1 MRYITIAASVKRAL
15 LKKGAEADIYITNWY
30 GKKAITKV
38 RAVKPYRHKSLDT
51 EIRRRRTIHEANML
65 SVAKTAGVLS
75 PFVYFIDPV
84 ACEIVMEFV
93 SGKNAKDIMNARLS
107 LQIGKYAGLLHS
119 KNIVHG
125 DLTTSNFIVGNRL
138 VLVDFGLSFYSE
150 RLEDK
155 AVDVRLIKEIYSSAH
170 FSSFESLFEN
180 FLTGYSNIM
189 SEGGTRKILEK
200 VSNIE
205 ARGRYAPHTDEAQKF
220 KHMI

>member
-1 MRYITIAASVKRAL
+1 MSYITIAASVQRYL
-15 LKKGAEADIYITNWY
+15 VKKGAEADIYITNWY

-38 RAVKPYRHKSLDT
+38 RAIKPYRHESLDT

-75 PFVYFIDPV
+75 PFVYFVDPV
-84 ACEIVMEFV
+84 ACEIIMEFV

-107 LQIGKYAGLLHS
+107 LQIGKFAGVLHS

-125 DLTTSNFIVGNRL
+125 DLTTSNFIVGERL

-170 FSSFESLFEN
+170 FASFESLFEN
-180 FLTGYSNIM
+180 FLNGYSEIV
-189 SEGGTRKILEK
+189 SESGTRKILEK
-200 VSNIE
+200 VSKIE
-205 ARGRYAPHTDEAQKF
+205 ARGRYAPHAYEAQKF
-220 KHMI
+220 KHVI

>member
-1 MRYITIAASVKRAL
+1 MRYITIAATVKRAL
-15 LKKGAEADIYITNWY
+15 IKKGAEANIYITDWY

-65 SVAKTAGVLS
+65 SVAKTAGVMS

-107 LQIGKYAGLLHS
+107 LQIGRYAGMLHS

-125 DLTTSNFIVGNRL
+125 DLATSNFIVGNRL

-150 RLEDK
+150 RIEDK

-170 FSSFESLFEN
+170 FASFDFLFKN
-180 FLTGYSNIM
+180 FLTGYSDIM
-189 SEGGTRKILEK
+189 SERGTRKILEK

-205 ARGRYAPHTDEAQKF
+205 ARGRYAPHSDKEQKF
-220 KHMI
+220 KNMI

>member
-1 MRYITIAASVKRAL
+1 
-15 LKKGAEADIYITNWY
+15 
-30 GKKAITKV
+30 
-38 RAVKPYRHKSLDT
+38 
-51 EIRRRRTIHEANML
+51 ML
-65 SVAKTAGVLS
+65 SLAKTSGVYS

-93 SGKNAKDIMNARLS
+93 SGKNAKDIMNSGLS
-107 LQIGKYAGLLHS
+107 RQMGRYAGFLHS

-155 AVDVRLIKEIYSSAH
+155 AVDVRLIKEIYNSAH
-170 FSSFESLFEN
+170 FALFESLLAN
-180 FLTGYSNIM
+180 FLTGYSDIM
-189 SEGGTRKILEK
+189 SESGTRKILEK
-200 VSNIE
+200 VSDIE
-205 ARGRYAPHTDEAQKF
+205 ARGRYAPQADEPQKF

>member
-1 MRYITIAASVKRAL
+1 M
-15 LKKGAEADIYITNWY
+15 NWY

-51 EIRRRRTIHEANML
+51 EIRRRRTVHEANML
-65 SVAKTAGVLS
+65 SVAKAAGVLS

-84 ACEIVMEFV
+84 ACEIVMEFI
-93 SGKNAKDIMNARLS
+93 SGKNAKDLMDAKLS
-107 LQIGKYAGLLHS
+107 LQMGKYAGLLHS

-125 DLTTSNFIVGNRL
+125 DLTTANFIVGNRL

-155 AVDVRLIKEIYSSAH
+155 AVDVRLIKEIYNSAH
-170 FSSFESLFEN
+170 FALFESLFDN
-180 FLTGYSNIM
+180 FLTGYSDIM
-189 SEGGTRKILEK
+189 SESGTRKILEK
-200 VSNIE
+200 VSDIE
-205 ARGRYAPHTDEAQKF
+205 ARGRYAPQADEPRKF